1 MHEEPEGSGHFV
13 SVKNA
18 DLVRKQDE
26 AKRKTSLVYAKESTI
41 NQVQRDKDNEDKSS
55 VTAAGG
61 EHSGKDELEEEAK
74 AHLLALEKRNMA
86 TLAMRRGSNTNAV
99 NMGGRGGAIR
109 RPSATPVDDDNS
121 DGEHAT
127 ETKAEDLPQGHHVQ
141 IQMPRPNIM
150 AGRGGRGHAVRKT
163 SPEPSTSTA
172 RIPSPEALHAA
183 DHTDHTAHEE
193 AAHDV
198 PPDVP
203 HDVPHE
209 GHRVQVAMPKPN
221 LMAGRGGRGGRGL
234 GGRGTAPPP
243 APEA

>member
-41 NQVQRDKDNEDKSS
+41 NKVQRDKDNEDKSS

-121 DGEHAT
+121 DGEHAS
-127 ETKAEDLPQGHHVQ
+127 ETKAEDLPPRAPRTNPDAEAQHHGRSRWQRPCRSQDIPGAQHQHSPNTVSGSS
-141 IQMPRPNIM
+141 PRCRPY
-150 AGRGGRGHAVRKT
+150 
-163 SPEPSTSTA
+163 
-172 RIPSPEALHAA
+172 
-183 DHTDHTAHEE
+183 
-193 AAHDV
+193 
-198 PPDVP
+198 
-203 HDVPHE
+203 
-209 GHRVQVAMPKPN
+209 
-221 LMAGRGGRGGRGL
+221 
-234 GGRGTAPPP
+234 
-243 APEA
+243 